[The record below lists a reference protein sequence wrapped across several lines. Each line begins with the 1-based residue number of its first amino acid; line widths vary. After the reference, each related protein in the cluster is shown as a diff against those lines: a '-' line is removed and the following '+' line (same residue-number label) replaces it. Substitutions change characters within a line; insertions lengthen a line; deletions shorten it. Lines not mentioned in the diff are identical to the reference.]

1 MSALSAVLH
10 KARKVVANIEDTAST
25 SQPKYSVCTAAVSR
39 LGITSCYLVTL
50 LPDQDQGVEVTHNTA
65 HTAPSPAGQWVIELW
80 PVSSLTQSPPA
91 TSILLVLLI
100 LLYHNRSLGLL
111 QTQNL
116 TMKTF
121 IQIQSIVFCPNLVF
135 MAQNK
140 V

>member
-1 MSALSAVLH
+1 MLSQGCQHCQQFCTKQGCGQYL
-10 KARKVVANIEDTAST
+10 EDTAST
-25 SQPKYSVCTAAVSR
+25 SQPKYSVCTAAVFR
-39 LGITSCYLVTL
+39 LGITL
-50 LPDQDQGVEVTHNTA
+50 LPNQDQGVEVTHNTA

-91 TSILLVLLI
+91 TSIPLVLLI